1 VAIIRGLDISVKPNM
16 SEVVIESMTADDW
29 LAVRAVY
36 LEGIATGD
44 ATFETEAPS
53 WETWDAAHLSFAR
66 LVACAREDVIGWAA
80 LSPVSQRK
88 AYAGVA
94 K

>member
-1 VAIIRGLDISVKPNM
+1 M
-16 SEVVIESMTADDW
+16 SKLVIESVTADNW

-36 LEGIATGD
+36 LEGIATGE

-53 WETWDAAHLSFAR
+53 WETWDSAHLSFAR
-66 LVACAREDVIGWAA
+66 LVARDGEDVMGWAA

-88 AYAGVA
+88 AYLGVD